1 MNQELTV
8 QRGAELATSDEIDTE
23 DFVTFRTGGQLFGVS
38 IQKVRD
44 ILNLDKIAFI
54 PLAPRQVRGSINL
67 RGHIVT
73 VINVRICLGMP
84 KYKPVKEEVFESEV
98 DAETDGETETNGE
111 SQVATA
117 DKSASEA
124 SHVGVTVEYGP
135 ELYTL
140 LVDDIGEVITV
151 ATRDKEAVPNT
162 LESAWTKFARN
173 VIQLE
178 GELLVILDS
187 DKLVDPDTHK

>member
-8 QRGAELATSDEIDTE
+8 PRGADLATLDEIDTE

-84 KYKPVKEEVFESEV
+84 NYEPVKEQVSESAA
-98 DAETDGETETNGE
+98 DA
-111 SQVATA
+111 AA
-117 DKSASEA
+117 DADVVEI

-140 LVDDIGEVITV
+140 LVDEIGEVITV
-151 ATRDKEAVPNT
+151 ATRDKEAVPTT
-162 LESAWTKFARN
+162 LESLWTKFARN
-173 VIQLE
+173 VIQLD

-187 DKLVDPDTHK
+187 DKLVDPGEHK

>member
-8 QRGAELATSDEIDTE
+8 PRGADLATLDEIDTE

-84 KYKPVKEEVFESEV
+84 DYEPAKKQVVESEGEADGN
-98 DAETDGETETNGE
+98 DA
-111 SQVATA
+111 AA
-117 DKSASEA
+117 DAAAADAAADADVVEI

-140 LVDDIGEVITV
+140 LVDEIGEVITV
-151 ATRDKEAVPNT
+151 ATRDKEAVPTT
-162 LESAWTKFARN
+162 LESLWTKFARN
-173 VIQLE
+173 VIQLD

-187 DKLVDPDTHK
+187 DKLVDPGEHK

>member
-1 MNQELTV
+1 MNNELTV
-8 QRGAELATSDEIDTE
+8 QRGAELATSDEIDSE

-44 ILNLDKIAFI
+44 ILNLDKIASI

-73 VINVRICLGMP
+73 VINVRICLGMLD
-84 KYKPVKEEVFESEV
+84 YEPVKDQVFESESESEGEGEA
-98 DAETDGETETNGE
+98 DGNDQAAAAAEVT
-111 SQVATA
+111 
-117 DKSASEA
+117 
-124 SHVGVTVEYGP
+124 HVGVTVEYGTD
-135 ELYTL
+135 LYTL
-140 LVDDIGEVITV
+140 LVDEIGEVITV
-151 ATRDKEAVPNT
+151 ATRDKEAVPTT

-173 VIQLE
+173 VIQLD

-187 DKLVDPDTHK
+187 DKLVDPETHK

>member
-84 KYKPVKEEVFESEV
+84 DYEPVKEQVFVTESEGEADGHAEV
-98 DAETDGETETNGE
+98 AAEADADET
-111 SQVATA
+111 
-117 DKSASEA
+117 

-151 ATRDKEAVPNT
+151 ATCDKEALPAT
-162 LESAWTKFARN
+162 LDSAWTKFARN
-173 VIQLE
+173 VIQLD

-187 DKLVDPDTHK
+187 DKLVDPGEHK